1 MTAFQLE
8 LVSPEKLLLSKPVV
22 MVTLPGG
29 EGDYGVLA
37 GHAPMITTLRPG
49 VINVYESDETTISER
64 LFVSGGFAE
73 VSATRCAILAE
84 EAVAVSSI
92 DRAAVVQALAQLHDD
107 IALAK
112 SDAERMRLE
121 KAIEAAQVKLACVEV
136 AAAA

>member
-1 MTAFQLE
+1 MTTFQLE
-8 LVSPEKLLLSKPVV
+8 LVSPEKLLVSKSVV

-49 VINVYESDETTISER
+49 VIAVYDNDETTATER

-73 VSATRCAILAE
+73 VSATRCAVLAE
-84 EAVAVSSI
+84 EALAVS
-92 DRAAVVQALAQLHDD
+92 ALNRGDLEKTLANLQDD
-107 IALAK
+107 ISLAK
-112 SDAERMRLE
+112 SDAERARLE
-121 KAIEAAQVKLACVEV
+121 KAVAIAQAKLACCEM